1 MEDFND
7 GPKEADMAGEG
18 RMVTALTWVPRGY
31 AKSMLKAADPE
42 ADERNI
48 IEHSKMQKKLAG

>member
-1 MEDFND
+1 MEQE
-7 GPKEADMAGEG
+7 GPEVDMAGEG

-48 IEHSKMQKKLAG
+48 IAHSKMQKKLAG